1 MTSEIRS
8 RKRMG
13 KDSIDKSNS
22 DESKEEEYSE
32 EMEGSNSL
40 EDEGTSINTKYQ
52 SNRKKKAHK
61 AKIHKKTLSRQGNNS
76 K

>member
-1 MTSEIRS
+1 
-8 RKRMG
+8 MG

-32 EMEGSNSL
+32 EMEVSNFSG
-40 EDEGTSINTKYQ
+40 DEGNPINRKYQ

-61 AKIHKKTLSRQGNNS
+61 AKIHKKNLCR
-76 K
+76 